1 MKFDT
6 YFIAAVSEDGRITTM
21 PEMPEDGIE
30 AVRPVTNY
38 DVYQTAK
45 QIVEEFESSVLAQKV
60 AEVVVGLLNPAEQ
73 STADKIQEA
82 LKKRGVETA
91 SE

>member
-1 MKFDT
+1 MNVDS
-6 YFIAAVSEDGRITTM
+6 YFIAAINADGTITTM
-21 PEMPEDGIE
+21 PEMPEGGIE
-30 AVRPVTNY
+30 AARPVTNY

-60 AEVVVGLLNPAEQ
+60 ASTVLAMMNQGKDHPA
-73 STADKIQEA
+73 SKVKDA
-82 LKKRGVETA
+82 LKERGIKTD

>member
-21 PEMPEDGIE
+21 PEMPEEGLE
-30 AVRPVTNY
+30 ASRPVTNY

-45 QIVEEFESSVLAQKV
+45 QIVDEFESSVLAQKV
-60 AEVVVGLLNPAEQ
+60 AEVVVGLLNPTEPT
-73 STADKIQEA
+73 TADKIQEA
-82 LKKRGVETA
+82 LKKRGFETA

>member
-82 LKKRGVETA
+82 LKKRGFETA

>member
-21 PEMPEDGIE
+21 PEMPEEGIE

-45 QIVEEFESSVLAQKV
+45 QIVDEFESSVLAQKV
-60 AEVVVGLLNPAEQ
+60 AEVVAGLLNPSQ
-73 STADKIQEA
+73 PTTADKIQEA

>member
-21 PEMPEDGIE
+21 PEMPEEGIE

-45 QIVEEFESSVLAQKV
+45 QIVDEFESSVLAQKV

-82 LKKRGVETA
+82 LKKRGFETA

>member
-21 PEMPEDGIE
+21 PEMPEEGIE

-45 QIVEEFESSVLAQKV
+45 QIVDEFESSVLAQKV
-60 AEVVVGLLNPAEQ
+60 AEVVVGLLNPAEV
-73 STADKIQEA
+73 TPADKIAEA
-82 LKKRGVETA
+82 LKKRGFETA

>member
-21 PEMPEDGIE
+21 PEMPEEGIE

-45 QIVEEFESSVLAQKV
+45 QIVDEFESSVLAQKV
-60 AEVVVGLLNPAEQ
+60 AEVVAGLLNPTEPSQ
-73 STADKIQEA
+73 ADKIAEA
-82 LKKRGVETA
+82 LKKRGFETA